1 MNNSCSQTE
10 RQEPKIN
17 TNADRAA
24 FGHRPCVFVF
34 VFAALSLHSVCL
46 MCVCTCFKDSILS
59 TVVLHKTDVAYHYLH
74 HDHAFLAPNKSF
86 FFPPLLLDCRK
97 MLSLF
102 SFVLLT
108 SREITICLIVG
119 DTHTPQELGCTQI
132 ICYTSLPS
140 FFLPLYFSAALSVFS
155 SSFPSFSTPPSSLVI
170 EVAIHQI
177 ATSVRCQHPLINDS
191 YERILNE

>member
-1 MNNSCSQTE
+1 MNNSYSQTE

-24 FGHRPCVFVF
+24 FGHRPCVLVF
-34 VFAALSLHSVCL
+34 VFAALSLHSVL
-46 MCVCTCFKDSILS
+46 CVCALVLRIVYLVLLCCIKLMLLTIISIMTTLFS
-59 TVVLHKTDVAYHYLH
+59 LQTKV
-74 HDHAFLAPNKSF
+74 
-86 FFPPLLLDCRK
+86 FFPPLLLDCRN

-155 SSFPSFSTPPSSLVI
+155 SPFPSFSTPPSSLVI